1 LSGAFQYLAP
11 NLSAPVRYPRQDRR
25 YRPVP
30 LLMIPL
36 RDNAAPRRLTPANT
50 ILIAANLAVFIYE
63 LSLGPSVVDF
73 VGRFAMVPAEVTNS
87 LSRHLLTLQESFA
100 HRSDLFGAS
109 LRPAMT
115 IITSMFLHSGV
126 RHVVGNMLYLFI
138 FGAAVEYRMGAS
150 RYAAFYFASGIAAA
164 LATVL
169 IAPESRVPVIGASGA
184 IAGVLGAYFIFYP
197 RGRITTI
204 LPIFIFIQV
213 VEIPAVIY
221 LLLWFAIQLYAGIA
235 AGQQGASMGGV
246 AWWAH
251 VGGFLFGMA
260 LAPIL
265 VQRRPSKRKS
275 R

>member
-1 LSGAFQYLAP
+1 
-11 NLSAPVRYPRQDRR
+11 
-25 YRPVP
+25 
-30 LLMIPL
+30 MIPL

-50 ILIAANLAVFIYE
+50 ILIAANLAAFIYE
-63 LSLGPSVVDF
+63 LSLGPRVVDF

-87 LSRHLLTLQESFA
+87 LSMHPL
-100 HRSDLFGAS
+100 GAV
-109 LRPAMT
+109 LRPATT
-115 IITSMFLHSGV
+115 IITSMFLHGGV
-126 RHVVGNMLYLFI
+126 WHVLGNMLYLFI

-150 RYAAFYFASGIAAA
+150 RYAAFYFVSGIAAA
-164 LATVL
+164 LATIL

-213 VEIPAVIY
+213 IEIPAVIY

-235 AGQQGASMGGV
+235 AGQQGAAMGGV

-251 VGGFLFGMA
+251 VGGFLFGIA
-260 LAPIL
+260 LGPLLAKNP
-265 VQRRPSKRKS
+265 RPRKS

>member
-1 LSGAFQYLAP
+1 
-11 NLSAPVRYPRQDRR
+11 
-25 YRPVP
+25 
-30 LLMIPL
+30 MIPL

-50 ILIAANLAVFIYE
+50 ILIAANLAAFIYE
-63 LSLGPSVVDF
+63 LSLGPRVVDF

-87 LSRHLLTLQESFA
+87 LSMHPL
-100 HRSDLFGAS
+100 GAA

-115 IITSMFLHSGV
+115 IITSMFLHGGV
-126 RHVVGNMLYLFI
+126 WYVLGNMLYLFI

-150 RYAAFYFASGIAAA
+150 RYAAFYFASAIAAA
-164 LATVL
+164 LATIL

-213 VEIPAVIY
+213 IEIPAVIY

-235 AGQQGASMGGV
+235 AGQQGAAMGGV

-251 VGGFLFGMA
+251 VGGFLFGLA
-260 LAPIL
+260 LGPL
-265 VQRRPSKRKS
+265 
-275 R
+275 

>member
-1 LSGAFQYLAP
+1 
-11 NLSAPVRYPRQDRR
+11 
-25 YRPVP
+25 
-30 LLMIPL
+30 MIPL

-50 ILIAANLAVFIYE
+50 ILIAANLAAFIYE
-63 LSLGPSVVDF
+63 LSLGPRVVDF
-73 VGRFAMVPAEVTNS
+73 VGRFAMVPEAVTNS
-87 LSRHLLTLQESFA
+87 LSMHPLAASF
-100 HRSDLFGAS
+100 
-109 LRPAMT
+109 RPAIT
-115 IITSMFLHSGV
+115 ILTSMFLHGGV
-126 RHVVGNMLYLFI
+126 WHVVGNMIYLFI

-204 LPIFIFIQV
+204 LPIFVFIQV

-221 LLLWFAIQLYAGIA
+221 LLFWFAIQLYAGIE

-265 VQRRPSKRKS
+265 AKSRPTKRKS

>member
-1 LSGAFQYLAP
+1 
-11 NLSAPVRYPRQDRR
+11 
-25 YRPVP
+25 
-30 LLMIPL
+30 MIPL

-50 ILIAANLAVFIYE
+50 ILIAANLAAFIYE
-63 LSLGPSVVDF
+63 ISLGLRVVDLF
-73 VGRFAMVPAEVTNS
+73 GRFAMVPAAVTNS
-87 LSRHLLTLQESFA
+87 LSMHSLTWPDSFA
-100 HRSDLFGAS
+100 HRSDIFGAS
-109 LRPAMT
+109 IRPAMT
-115 IITSMFLHSGV
+115 IITSMFLHGGV
-126 RHVVGNMLYLFI
+126 WHVVGNMLYLFI

-164 LATVL
+164 LATIL

-197 RGRITTI
+197 RGRILTI

-221 LLLWFAIQLYAGIA
+221 LLIWFAIQLYAGIA

-251 VGGFLFGMA
+251 VGGFLFGIA
-260 LAPIL
+260 LGPLLA
-265 VQRRPSKRKS
+265 KS
-275 R
+275 